1 MGFSLARPRLACL
14 LLPPLFMFPPSPP
27 PRLGFVCIPGDELI
41 STAASTGAAATALW
55 TVALPP
61 IVNLKG
67 GGWEVGASALSC
79 QALMSLSR

>member
-14 LLPPLFMFPPSPP
+14 LPPLFMFSPPSP

-67 GGWEVGASALSC
+67 GGWEVGAA
-79 QALMSLSR
+79 R